1 MAAEPGDAVRREALH
16 RVLRRIEAEV
26 GPLGGHV
33 RSIDGT
39 APGIRMVADVAG
51 VGPVFVK
58 AGDGSPEAGEAV
70 GAEVALL
77 MTLEHRSLPTVLAG
91 DPTDEIPWMVQPR
104 LSESGWTPPWPK
116 RMKPVW
122 AAVAALSTLPPPPWL
137 PEVADIDPWQGLITT
152 EDTRGHH
159 DALQE
164 AASRVSIA
172 GHSLVHGDLG
182 SGNVHAEGRRVT
194 VVDWSDAFV
203 GNADVDRLS
212 IAVDI
217 AHTNGRRE
225 VPPVDDVG
233 GWLAKTAGLLLAAAA
248 RPAWPGPGGATVRA
262 TQAALARTA
271 LDWAIDE
278 L

>member
-16 RVLRRIEAEV
+16 RVLRRIEGEL
-26 GPLGGHV
+26 GPLGGDI
-33 RSIDGT
+33 RPIDGT
-39 APGIRMVADVAG
+39 APGVRMVAHVAG

-91 DPTDEIPWMVQPR
+91 DPTDEIPWMVQAR
-104 LSESGWTPPWPK
+104 LSDAGWTPPWPK

-122 AAVAALSTLPPPPWL
+122 AAVAALSALPPPPWL

-212 IAVDI
+212 IAVDL
-217 AHTNGRRE
+217 AHTDGRRE

-262 TQAALARTA
+262 TQASLARTA

>member
-16 RVLRRIEAEV
+16 RVLRRIEGEL
-26 GPLGGHV
+26 GPLGGDI
-33 RSIDGT
+33 RPIDGT
-39 APGIRMVADVAG
+39 APGVRMVAHVAG

-91 DPTDEIPWMVQPR
+91 DPTDEIPWMVQAR
-104 LSESGWTPPWPK
+104 LSDAGWTPPWPK

-122 AAVAALSTLPPPPWL
+122 AAVAALSALPPPPWL

-217 AHTNGRRE
+217 AHTDGRRE

-262 TQAALARTA
+262 TQASLARTA